1 MKIEIK
7 RNEFAENF
15 TGGELFIDGKKFC
28 DTIEDTDRMPRG
40 VCLSRDDTE
49 KIIKE
54 VKVAGKTCIP
64 SGHYKLRISFSN
76 RFQKRLPEILDVP
89 GFTGIRIHSGN
100 KAEDSEGCIL
110 VGKRTEPGW
119 VSDSRNTMTKLM
131 ATLEPACA
139 DNLVEC
145 DIF

>member
-1 MKIEIK
+1 MRIEIK

-40 VCLSRDDTE
+40 VCLPRTDAE
-49 KIIKE
+49 RIIKE

-64 SGHYKLRISFSN
+64 SGHYKLKISFSP
-76 RFQKRLPEILDVP
+76 RFQKELPEIMDVP

-100 KAEDSEGCIL
+100 TAEDSEGCIL
-110 VGKRTEPGW
+110 IGKKTSPGF
-119 VSDSRNTMTKLM
+119 VSDSRKTMTELM
-131 ATLEPACA
+131 SKI
-139 DNLVEC
+139 DKNSIVDI